1 MTAQIL
7 APSRSRR
14 PPAVAEISK
23 RLCDAFKEHMTATA
37 PGLIGIDF
45 IQVTLTRGRGAYGY
59 VLGCILEVF
68 CFFGILE
75 VSPSFFSL
83 GVFLSFCLSFEFRFL
98 SLSLFSLFLPFPLLL
113 TVSLAPLSL

>member
-68 CFFGILE
+68 CFFG
-75 VSPSFFSL
+75 
-83 GVFLSFCLSFEFRFL
+83 
-98 SLSLFSLFLPFPLLL
+98 
-113 TVSLAPLSL
+113 T